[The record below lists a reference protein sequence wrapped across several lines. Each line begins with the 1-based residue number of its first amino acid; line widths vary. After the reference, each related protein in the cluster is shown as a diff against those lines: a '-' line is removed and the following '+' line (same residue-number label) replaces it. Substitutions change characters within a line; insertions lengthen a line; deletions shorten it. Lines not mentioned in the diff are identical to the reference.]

1 MAGNICQTANFGN
14 TFYLRYQMHASGA
27 DPIIKRKVAEGVLYV
42 GASASSICAGQTA
55 SIGFWKGWDDPGFG
69 ESWQGIVE
77 NKHSTDVEPTNQV
90 CASV

>member
-1 MAGNICQTANFGN
+1 MKDVDVMYVEYGN

-27 DPIIKRKVAEGVLYV
+27 DPIIKRKVAEGVMYI

-69 ESWQGIVE
+69 ESWDLRWGRDGLSFIA
-77 NKHSTDVEPTNQV
+77 P
-90 CASV
+90 A